1 MWRHYLSVAARGIV
15 RHRLYSAINI
25 ASLAVG
31 LTCAIFVILFVR
43 DELSYDKW
51 IPDTGNLYRV
61 ELTID
66 IPGRAPLPTATTPYP
81 MPAAMRDQ
89 IPGVIGMTRLY
100 TWSLTLTSGDRQFAQ
115 NIDVVD
121 PEFFKVIRLPLIM
134 GDAGSVFRQPESIVL
149 SRSAAKKYF
158 GDADP
163 IGRLVT
169 ADEGNCDSHVATC
182 PQVSLRVTGIVGDL
196 PHNTQLVG
204 DAFIPTNSLAD
215 PIPENLKEDW
225 FSQDGFAYVRLAPG
239 VAPETVVAALAP
251 IFDRDV
257 TPVLSRYAGFHLD
270 GSKVYKGHLTP
281 FTQVHLSSA
290 RWGFNPTP
298 PGSWSTLYGVL
309 AIGALTLLVAC
320 FNFMN
325 LTTARATLRA
335 REIALRRVLGAGRGQ
350 LIVQFLGEAVLVAL
364 LSLMLALALAEV
376 LLPLFDE
383 FLQRPIALHYMTDW
397 RLLLMLIGVA
407 VITGLVSGSY
417 PALILSGLR
426 PITGLRSGDAR
437 PSRSGG
443 LRNLLVVLQFSVSVG
458 MAIAAAVVF
467 RQVSYARAVDLGFLH
482 DNVVVIN
489 GDGRLVGEKQQAF
502 VQALE
507 AAPGVAAVGLS
518 SYLPFGR
525 GESNSLLQLAGR
537 NGQFVMNTT
546 VIGPDYPGVYG
557 IPLIAGRLLS
567 TDRGADRLN
576 SIGIGT
582 VGDPLNEGRNV
593 LVNAAAARRLGFSP
607 QQAVGQAIV
616 YNHNHMRIVGVL
628 ADAKLQ
634 GARESVVPMV
644 YIYIPNWGMNI
655 SVRLRPGLIP
665 QTLRFIDRTW
675 HAFMPTVAIQRGF
688 LDQGFDDLY
697 REDEREGTMLGVFV
711 FVAVLIGCLGLYGL
725 AVFTAERRTKEI
737 GIRKVSGARTGDIVR
752 LMLWRI
758 SVPVLVANLIACPIA
773 YLYLRHW
780 LDGYAD
786 RIVLSPLYFFAAGA
800 VALLIAWATVYG
812 NTLRLARTSPVHS
825 LRYE

>member
-1 MWRHYLSVAARGIV
+1 MWRHYLSIAARGII

-31 LTCAIFVILFVR
+31 LTCIIFVILFVR

-66 IPGRAPLPTATTPYP
+66 IPGRSSLPMAVTPYP

-89 IPGVIGMTRLY
+89 IPGVTGMTRLY
-100 TWSLTLTSGDRQFAQ
+100 TWGLTLTSGDRQFSQ
-115 NIDVVD
+115 NVAVVD
-121 PEFFKVIRLPLIM
+121 PEFFNVIRVPLIE
-134 GDAGSVFRQPESIVL
+134 GDAGAVFRQPESIVL
-149 SRSAAKKYF
+149 SQTVAKEYF

-163 IGRLVT
+163 IGRIVT
-169 ADEGNCDSHVATC
+169 VAEGNCDSHAATC
-182 PQVSLRVTGIVGDL
+182 PQVSLRVTGIVRDL
-196 PHNTQLVG
+196 PHNTQLAG
-204 DAFIPTNSLAD
+204 DAFIPTNSLAS
-215 PIPENLKEDW
+215 PIPQSLKQDW

-239 VAPETVVAALAP
+239 VAPATVVAALAP
-251 IFDRDV
+251 IFDQDV
-257 TPVLSRYAGFHLD
+257 SPVLSRFAGFHIV

-281 FTQVHLSSA
+281 FTQVHLNSSH
-290 RWGFNPTP
+290 WGYNPTP
-298 PGSWSTLYGVL
+298 PGSWSTLYGVV
-309 AIGALTLLVAC
+309 AVGVLTLLVAC

-335 REIALRRVLGAGRGQ
+335 REIALRKLLGAGRGQ
-350 LIVQFLGEAVLVAL
+350 LVLQFLGEAVLVAV

-376 LLPLFDE
+376 LLPLFDD
-383 FLQRPIALHYMTDW
+383 FLQRPLALHYVTDW
-397 RLLLMLIGVA
+397 RLTLLLAGVA
-407 VITGLVSGSY
+407 VVTGLISGSY
-417 PALILSGLR
+417 PALVLSGLR
-426 PITGLRSGDAR
+426 PIAGLRGGDAR
-437 PSRSGG
+437 PTRSGG

-467 RQVSYARAVDLGFLH
+467 RQISYARAMDLGFLH

-489 GDGRLVGEKQQAF
+489 GDSRLVGEKQQAF
-502 VQALE
+502 VQALQ
-507 AAPGVAAVGLS
+507 ADSGVAAVGLS
-518 SYLPFGR
+518 SYVPFGR
-525 GESNSLLQLAGR
+525 AQSNSEIELPGR
-537 NGQFVMNTT
+537 NGQFVINTT
-546 VIGPDYPGVYG
+546 VIGPGYPGVYG

-567 TDRGADRLN
+567 ADRGADRLN

-582 VGDPLNEGRNV
+582 VGDPLNEGRDV
-593 LVNAAAARRLGFSP
+593 LVNVAAARHLGFSP

-616 YNHNHMRIVGVL
+616 YNHNHMHIVGVL
-628 ADAKLQ
+628 ADAKLL
-634 GARESVVPMV
+634 GAREPVAPMV
-644 YIYIPNWGMNI
+644 YVYIPDWGMNI

-665 QTLRFIDRTW
+665 QTLGFIDRTW
-675 HAFMPTVAIQRGF
+675 HAFMPTVAIQRAF
-688 LDQGFDDLY
+688 LNQSFDDLY
-697 REDEREGTMLGVFV
+697 REDQREGAMLGVFV
-711 FVAVLIGCLGLYGL
+711 ILAVLIGCLGLYGL

-737 GIRKVSGARTGDIVR
+737 GIRKVSGARTRDIVR

-758 SVPVLVANLIACPIA
+758 SVPVLIANLIAWPVA
-773 YLYLRHW
+773 YAYLRHW

-786 RIVLSPLYFFAAGA
+786 RIELSPLYFLIAGA

-812 NTLRLARTSPVHS
+812 NTLRLARTSPVNA